1 MNKKIA
7 ATILVV
13 MLTVLAA
20 LVVANTV
27 TETRLGAIKANF
39 TETR

>member
-7 ATILVV
+7 AVILIV
-13 MLTVLAA
+13 MLAVLAA
-20 LVVANTV
+20 LVVASTV
-27 TETRLGAIKANF
+27 MEKPIGAIKATF

>member
-7 ATILVV
+7 ATILLV
-13 MLTVLAA
+13 MLMVLAA

-27 TETRLGAIKANF
+27 TEKRLGTIKANF

>member
-7 ATILVV
+7 AVILIV
-13 MLTVLAA
+13 MLAVLAA

-27 TETRLGAIKANF
+27 AERSLGTVKATF